1 MKEANFKRLHTVRVH
16 FCDILNRKGKTIENR
31 SEVSGAG
38 VERGLSVNG
47 HHKVTSGVVEPP
59 RPDCRGLN
67 VDI

>member
-1 MKEANFKRLHTVRVH
+1 MKEARFKRLHTVCFH
-16 FCDILNRKGKTIENR
+16 FCDILSRKGKTTENR

-38 VERGLSVNG
+38 VERGLAVNG

-67 VDI
+67 ADI